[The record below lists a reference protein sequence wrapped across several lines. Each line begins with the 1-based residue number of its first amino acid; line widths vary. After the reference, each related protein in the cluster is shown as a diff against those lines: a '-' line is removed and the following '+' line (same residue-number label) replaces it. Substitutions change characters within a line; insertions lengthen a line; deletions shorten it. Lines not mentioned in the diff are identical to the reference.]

1 MAELKDFISSVLTEI
16 CEGVHEAT
24 ARIEALGG
32 VVNPRAIS
40 TSQPIEQHTR
50 RAIVDVAFDVSI
62 EATSSAGN
70 TGRVGVLV
78 ATVGLGTQR
87 SQDESHRSAN
97 SVKFTVPLVLPVDR
111 ETVEAEHRKEEDAHR
126 EATRAIRSSGMFGS

>member
-1 MAELKDFISSVLTEI
+1 MADLQSFISSVLTEI
-16 CEGVHEAT
+16 CEGVHQAT
-24 ARIEALGG
+24 ARIESLGG

-40 TSQPIEQHTR
+40 TSQPIEMDTR

-62 EATSSAGN
+62 EATASAGN

-87 SQDESHRSAN
+87 SKDESQRSAN
-97 SVKFTVPLVLPVDR
+97 SVKFTVPLVLPINR
-111 ETVEAEHRKEEDAHR
+111 EIISEEHRKETDAQQ
-126 EATRAIRSSGMFGS
+126 RASQAIQSAGRAW